1 MFRVLPPAS
10 PPPFVVCDCVLHVPS
25 SVHTHTELLALFPG
39 VESPQFTVRLARAQR
54 PERRYIVRVGGRACA
69 RGLARSQCAK
79 PEARGGPARAR
90 GAGMGAGQSRGG
102 VDRSDF
108 AVFLRSLNI
117 IHRDFGPLAHTQ
129 TMFYQT
135 RRPPPQVTC
144 RWAPQLYTQ

>member
-79 PEARGGPARAR
+79 PEARGGPPAPGARAWAR
-90 GAGMGAGQSRGG
+90 GNRGG
-102 VDRSDF
+102 
-108 AVFLRSLNI
+108 A
-117 IHRDFGPLAHTQ
+117 
-129 TMFYQT
+129 
-135 RRPPPQVTC
+135 
-144 RWAPQLYTQ
+144 